1 MVIYLSNYVKKESWN
16 PKDDV
21 VLERAAQE
29 VVKYEKNAYVLAG
42 PGAGKTELLAQKACY
57 LLETNTSAYPARI
70 LAISFK
76 RDAAKNLKER
86 VEKRSGKEFA
96 NRFVSLTYD
105 SFAKQLLDRYRLA
118 IPEFYRPSMEYEI
131 VNFNRRDIPTLREQA
146 EEPSEENGWNYYFD
160 YDLFAKTYA
169 NERLPLQMEKINS
182 MESWYKFQLWKTYI
196 NGKGNSRLTFPM
208 ISRIVE
214 YLFRSNP
221 KLLRAIRATYSH
233 VFLDEFQDTT
243 LIQYDL
249 VRTIF
254 MNSNASVTA
263 VGDLKQK
270 IMGWAGAMEGVFKQF
285 KQDFYAKEFEMVL
298 NHRSAPNLVRIQTS
312 IINDML
318 GGSTVI
324 TPSDKWKSEDEGICE
339 IWNFINVSEEAK
351 RLALEIKTWID
362 QEELER
368 RDIGILVRQRA
379 DMYCSMLIDEL
390 SNLGIHSRIEDQW
403 QDLLTENFMKYL
415 IDVFSLA
422 TTERDPKAWS
432 SLISNVLSLHGHDE
446 TESYQ
451 VEKEINS
458 FIVEFKKD
466 LKDESINVTEKVI
479 EKWLYK
485 ILNLIGLDLI
495 KSSYPEYRKGKYLER
510 KVKQTADFLCYSYEK
525 HKVWNKALDD
535 FLGIYSIPIMSI
547 HKSKGLE
554 FESVIL
560 LGLEDG
566 AFWNFEDSP
575 DDETFTFFV
584 AMSRAK
590 NRMIFTFCKNRFYGQ
605 EKAKIKDIYEMLEN
619 AEVKQINWT

>member
-1 MVIYLSNYVKKESWN
+1 MVIYLSNYVKKESWI
-16 PKDDV
+16 PKDGV

-105 SFAKQLLDRYRLA
+105 SFAKQIMDKFRLA
-118 IPEFYRPSMEYEI
+118 IPEFYRPSLEYEI
-131 VNFNRRDIPTLREQA
+131 VNFNKKDVPNLREEA

-160 YDLFAKTYA
+160 YELFAKTYA
-169 NERLPLQMEKINS
+169 NERLPLQVDKINS
-182 MESWYKFQLWKTYI
+182 IESWYKYQLWKNYI
-196 NGKGNSRLTFPM
+196 NEKENSWLTFPM

-221 KLLRAIRATYSH
+221 KILRAIRATYSH

-243 LIQYDL
+243 IIQYDL

-254 MNSNASVTA
+254 MDSNTSVTA
-263 VGDLKQK
+263 VGDVKQK
-270 IMGWAGAMEGVFKQF
+270 IMGWAGALDGVFNQF
-285 KQDFYAKEFEMVL
+285 KIDFKAKEFEMVL

-312 IINDML
+312 IINDMM

-324 TPSDKWKSEDEGICE
+324 TPSDKWKNEDEGICE
-339 IWNFINVSEEAK
+339 IWNFSYAFEEAK
-351 RLALEIKTWID
+351 TLALEIKTWID
-362 QEELER
+362 QEKLER

-379 DMYCSMLIDEL
+379 DMYCDMLIDEL

-403 QDLLTENFMKYL
+403 QDLLAENFMKYI

-422 TTERDPKAWS
+422 TTDRDPKAWS
-432 SLISNVLSLHGHDE
+432 SLISNVLSLRGDDE

-458 FIVEFKKD
+458 FIIEFKKT
-466 LKDESINVTEKVI
+466 LKDESIKVTKKVV
-479 EKWLYK
+479 EQWLDK
-485 ILNLIGLDLI
+485 ILTLIGLDLI
-495 KSSYPEYRKGKYLER
+495 KSSYPEYRKGKYLEK
-510 KVKQTADFLCYSYEK
+510 KVKQTAEFLFYSYEK
-525 HKVWNKALDD
+525 HKVWYKAIED
-535 FLGIYSIPIMSI
+535 FLGTYSIPIMSI

-554 FESVIL
+554 FESVVL

-566 AFWNFEDSP
+566 AFWNFEESP
-575 DDETFTFFV
+575 EDETFTFFV

-590 NRMIFTFCKNRFYGQ
+590 TRMILTFCQNRFYGQ
-605 EKAKIKDIYEMLEN
+605 EKTKISDIYKLLEN
-619 AEVKQINWT
+619 ADVEQINWT

>member
-1 MVIYLSNYVKKESWN
+1 MVIYLSNYVKKESWI
-16 PKDDV
+16 PKDGV
-21 VLERAAQE
+21 ILEKAAQE
-29 VVKYEKNAYVLAG
+29 VVRYEGSAYVLAG

-57 LLETNTSAYPARI
+57 LLETNTSVYPARI

-105 SFAKQLLDRYRLA
+105 SFAKQIMDRFRLT
-118 IPEFYRPSMEYEI
+118 IPEFYRPSLEYEI
-131 VNFNRRDIPTLREQA
+131 VNFYKRDVPNLREEA

-169 NERLPLQMEKINS
+169 NERLPLRVDKINS
-182 MESWYKFQLWKTYI
+182 IESWYKYQLWKNYI
-196 NGKGNSRLTFPM
+196 NGKENSSLTFPM
-208 ISRIVE
+208 ISRIAE
-214 YLFRSNP
+214 YLLRSNP
-221 KLLRAIRATYSH
+221 KILRAIRATYSH

-249 VRTIF
+249 VRTTF
-254 MNSNASVTA
+254 MGSNASVTA
-263 VGDLKQK
+263 VGDVKQK
-270 IMGWAGAMEGVFKQF
+270 IMGWAGALDGVFNQF
-285 KQDFYAKEFEMVL
+285 KLDFKAKEFEMVL

-312 IINDML
+312 IINDMM

-324 TPSDKWKSEDEGICE
+324 TPSNKWKNEDEGICE
-339 IWNFINVSEEAK
+339 IWNFTNASEEAK
-351 RLALEIKTWID
+351 TLATEIKTWID
-362 QEELER
+362 QEKLER
-368 RDIGILVRQRA
+368 RDVGILVRQRA
-379 DMYCSMLIDEL
+379 DMYCDMLINEL

-403 QDLLTENFMKYL
+403 QDLLAENFMKYI

-422 TTERDPKAWS
+422 TTDRGPKAWS
-432 SLISNVLSLHGHDE
+432 RLISNVLSLRGNDE

-458 FIVEFKKD
+458 FIVEFKKTI
-466 LKDESINVTEKVI
+466 KYESIKVTKKVV
-479 EKWLYK
+479 EQWLDK
-485 ILNLIGLDLI
+485 ILTLIGLDLI

-510 KVKQTADFLCYSYEK
+510 KVKQTAEFLFYSYEK
-525 HKVWNKALDD
+525 HKVWYKAIDD
-535 FLGIYSIPIMSI
+535 FLGTYSIPIMSI

-554 FESVIL
+554 FESVVL

-566 AFWNFEDSP
+566 AFWNFEKSP
-575 DDETFTFFV
+575 EDETFTFFV

-590 NRMIFTFCKNRFYGQ
+590 TRMIFTFCKNRFNGQ
-605 EKAKIKDIYEMLEN
+605 ERSKVNDIYQMLEN
-619 AEVKQINWT
+619 ADVKQFKWT

>member
-1 MVIYLSNYVKKESWN
+1 MVIYLSNYVKKESWI
-16 PKDDV
+16 PKDGV

-76 RDAAKNLKER
+76 KDAAKNLKER

-105 SFAKQLLDRYRLA
+105 SFAKQIMDRFRLA
-118 IPEFYRPSMEYEI
+118 IPEFYRPSLEYEI
-131 VNFNRRDIPTLREQA
+131 VNFNKRDVPNLREEA

-160 YDLFAKTYA
+160 YELFAKTYA
-169 NERLPLQMEKINS
+169 NERLPLQVDKINS
-182 MESWYKFQLWKTYI
+182 IESWYKYQLWKNYI
-196 NGKGNSRLTFPM
+196 NEKENSRLTFPM
-208 ISRIVE
+208 ISRIAE

-221 KLLRAIRATYSH
+221 KILRAIRATYSH

-254 MNSNASVTA
+254 MDSNASVTA
-263 VGDLKQK
+263 VGDVKQK
-270 IMGWAGAMEGVFKQF
+270 IMGWAGALDGVFNQF
-285 KQDFYAKEFEMVL
+285 KIDFKAKEFEMVL

-312 IINDML
+312 IINDMM

-324 TPSDKWKSEDEGICE
+324 TPSDKWKNEDEGICE
-339 IWNFINVSEEAK
+339 IWNFPYASEEAK
-351 RLALEIKTWID
+351 TLALEIKTWID
-362 QEELER
+362 QEKLER

-379 DMYCSMLIDEL
+379 DMYCDMLIDEL

-403 QDLLTENFMKYL
+403 QDLLAENFMKYI

-422 TTERDPKAWS
+422 TTDRDPKAWS
-432 SLISNVLSLHGHDE
+432 RLISNVLSLRGDDE

-458 FIVEFKKD
+458 FIVEFKKT
-466 LKDESINVTEKVI
+466 LKDESIKVTKKVV
-479 EKWLYK
+479 EQWLYK
-485 ILNLIGLDLI
+485 ILTLISLDLI

-510 KVKQTADFLCYSYEK
+510 KLKQTAEFLFYSYEK
-525 HKVWNKALDD
+525 HKVWNKAIED

-554 FESVIL
+554 FKSVIL

-566 AFWNFEDSP
+566 AFWNFEESP

-590 NRMIFTFCKNRFYGQ
+590 TRMIFTFCKNRFYGQ
-605 EKAKIKDIYEMLEN
+605 ERSKINDIYQMLEN
-619 AEVKQINWT
+619 AEVKQFKWE

>member
-1 MVIYLSNYVKKESWN
+1 MKKESWI
-16 PKDDV
+16 PKDGV
-21 VLERAAQE
+21 ILEKAAQE
-29 VVKYEKNAYVLAG
+29 VVRYEGSAYVLAG

-57 LLETNTSAYPARI
+57 LLETNTSVYPARI

-105 SFAKQLLDRYRLA
+105 SFAKQMMDRFRLA
-118 IPEFYRPSMEYEI
+118 IPEFYRPSLEYEI
-131 VNFNRRDIPTLREQA
+131 VNFNRRDVPNLREEA
-146 EEPSEENGWNYYFD
+146 EEPSDGNGWNNYFD
-160 YDLFAKTYA
+160 YELFAKTYA
-169 NERLPLQMEKINS
+169 VEKLPLSMDKINS
-182 MESWYKFQLWKTYI
+182 IESWYKFQLWKTYI
-196 NGKGNSRLTFPM
+196 NGEKNSRLTFPM

-221 KLLRAIRATYSH
+221 KILRAIRATFSH

-249 VRTIF
+249 VKTIF
-254 MNSNASVTA
+254 MDSNVSVTA

-270 IMGWAGAMEGVFKQF
+270 IMGWAGAMEGVFNRF
-285 KQDFYAKEFEMVL
+285 KEDFNAKEFEMVL

-312 IINDML
+312 IINDMM

-324 TPSDKWKSEDEGICE
+324 TPSDKWKNADEGICE
-339 IWNFINVSEEAK
+339 IWNFTYASEEAK
-351 RLALEIKTWID
+351 TLALEIKTWID
-362 QEELER
+362 EEKLER

-379 DMYCSMLIDEL
+379 DKYCDLLIDEL

-403 QDLLTENFMKYL
+403 QDLLAENFMKYI

-422 TTERDPKAWS
+422 TTARDPKAWA
-432 SLISNVLSLHGHDE
+432 SLISNVLSLRGDNE

-458 FIVEFKKD
+458 FIVEFKKT
-466 LKDESINVTEKVI
+466 LKDESIKVTEKVV
-479 EKWLYK
+479 EQWLYK
-485 ILNLIGLDLI
+485 ILTLIGLDLI

-510 KVKQTADFLCYSYEK
+510 KLKQTAEFLFYSYEK
-525 HKVWNKALDD
+525 HRVWNKAIED

-566 AFWNFEDSP
+566 AFWNFEESP

-590 NRMIFTFCKNRFYGQ
+590 NRMIFTFCKNRFNGQ
-605 EKAKIKDIYEMLEN
+605 ERSKIDEIYQMLEN
-619 AEVKQINWT
+619 ADVKQFKWE

>member
-1 MVIYLSNYVKKESWN
+1 MVIYLSNYVKKESWI
-16 PKDDV
+16 PKDGV
-21 VLERAAQE
+21 ILEKAAQE
-29 VVKYEKNAYVLAG
+29 VVRYEGSAYVLAG

-57 LLETNTSAYPARI
+57 LLETNTSVYPARI

-105 SFAKQLLDRYRLA
+105 SFAKQIMDRFRLT
-118 IPEFYRPSMEYEI
+118 IPEFYRPSLEYEM
-131 VNFNRRDIPTLREQA
+131 VNFNKRDVPNLREEA

-169 NERLPLQMEKINS
+169 NERLPLRVDKINS
-182 MESWYKFQLWKTYI
+182 IESWYKYQLWKNYI
-196 NGKGNSRLTFPM
+196 NGKENSRLTFPM
-208 ISRIVE
+208 ISRIAE
-214 YLFRSNP
+214 YLLRSNP
-221 KLLRAIRATYSH
+221 KILRAIRATYSH

-249 VRTIF
+249 VRTTFIG
-254 MNSNASVTA
+254 SNASVTA
-263 VGDLKQK
+263 VGDVKQK
-270 IMGWAGAMEGVFKQF
+270 IMGWAGALDGVFNQF
-285 KQDFYAKEFEMVL
+285 KLDFKAKEFEMVL

-312 IINDML
+312 IINDMM

-324 TPSDKWKSEDEGICE
+324 TPSNKWKNEDEGICE
-339 IWNFINVSEEAK
+339 IWNFTNASEEAK
-351 RLALEIKTWID
+351 TLALEIKTWID
-362 QEELER
+362 QEKLER
-368 RDIGILVRQRA
+368 RDVGILVRQRA
-379 DMYCSMLIDEL
+379 DMYCDMLIDEL

-403 QDLLTENFMKYL
+403 QDLLAENFMKYI

-422 TTERDPKAWS
+422 TTARDPKAWS
-432 SLISNVLSLHGHDE
+432 SLISNVISLRGDNE
-446 TESYQ
+446 TASYQ
-451 VEKEINS
+451 LEKEINS
-458 FIVEFKKD
+458 FIVEFKKT
-466 LKDESINVTEKVI
+466 LKDESIKVTEKVV
-479 EKWLYK
+479 EQWLDK
-485 ILNLIGLDLI
+485 ILTLIGLDLI

-510 KVKQTADFLCYSYEK
+510 KLKQTAEFLFYSYEK
-525 HKVWNKALDD
+525 HKVWNKAIED

-566 AFWNFEDSP
+566 AFWNFEESAE
-575 DDETFTFFV
+575 DETFTFFV

-590 NRMIFTFCKNRFYGQ
+590 TRMIFTFCKKRFYGQ
-605 EKAKIKDIYEMLEN
+605 ERSKINDIYQMLEN
-619 AEVKQINWT
+619 AEVKQFKWE